1 MLCALLLGGWPLACV
16 SEPDPQPLAKPAAV
30 LLAPVSFNQQSMPEP
45 LELGVAS
52 TQEVLVRTLWE
63 QDVRVISPPV
73 EHFRQAWLTSERNVG
88 SLAGADGKID
98 PSRYDAVV
106 RAVMKSYQE
115 GGETFD
121 VLLLPFLVLRNG
133 VVTGHSVKCDNVS
146 RILPLEYV
154 NRDAAHIEARR
165 GLETTC
171 TSLRVLAYAADG
183 QRLYERYGG
192 LEVAW
197 RMRVDGLR
205 WKWTERG
212 DLFRNRKDLEEGAGV
227 VLSPLLRD

>member
-1 MLCALLLGGWPLACV
+1 MLLGSWPLACV
-16 SEPDPQPLAKPAAV
+16 SEPDVPPLAKPTAV

-45 LELGVAS
+45 LEQGIAS
-52 TQEVLVRTLWE
+52 TQEVLVRVLWE

-73 EHFRQAWLTSERNVG
+73 DHFRMAWLTAERGVG
-88 SLAGADGKID
+88 SLAGPDGKFD

-106 RAVMKSYQE
+106 RGVMEAYQE
-115 GGETFD
+115 GGEKFD
-121 VLLLPFLVLRNG
+121 VLLLPYVVLRKG
-133 VVTGHSVKCDNVS
+133 AVTGHSVKCDSVS
-146 RILPLEYV
+146 RMLPLEYV

-165 GLETTC
+165 GLETSC
-171 TSLRVLAYAADG
+171 TALRVLAYAADG

-197 RMRVDGLR
+197 RMRVDGLN